1 MRHTFLADM
10 AARERA
16 TVSMTY
22 ETTDASGETVLSTT
36 ELRGTAVTSFL
47 RGLDETTKI
56 ARAWRRDRTCCDCR
70 RPIATAKEAG
80 VVEVASLTYVAHRR
94 GGCLARA
101 IAKHH
106 PSVARTIVHPRVA
119 GGAR

>member
-22 ETTDASGETVLSTT
+22 ETTDAAGETVLTTT
-36 ELRGTAVTSFL
+36 ELRGPAVTSFI
-47 RGLDETTKI
+47 RGLDERTKT
-56 ARAWRRDRTCCDCR
+56 ARAWRQNKTCCDCHL
-70 RPIATAKEAG
+70 PIATAKEAG
-80 VVEVASLTYVAHRR
+80 MVEVAAATYVAHRR

-101 IAKHH
+101 IATYH
-106 PSVARTIVHPRVA
+106 PSVSRTIVHPRVV